1 MPTVCV
7 RVPATSANLGPGF
20 DTLGLALN
28 IYNHVTISE
37 AQGGVG
43 RITLSGE
50 GSDQSAVLTDSNRNI
65 AVLAV
70 RHLFQFLN
78 EPLTPFD
85 LTLENGIPLARGL
98 GSSAAARIGALV
110 AANEWARQRGSRS
123 ASTAE
128 LVTLATQLEG
138 HPDNVAPAL
147 LGGLVVSTIA
157 EGQHPPRTTGQ
168 SLENDATATQEDKP
182 NFAQNPITRAETTG
196 TAAATSSLGA
206 TLREAPA
213 HHDPTPESTIEQAI
227 AVQMPVAEF
236 PGLVVFIPDSELE
249 TSAARA
255 VLPDAVFR
263 ADATFNMAHT
273 ALLLAA
279 LATRQWDLL
288 PEALRDRLHQDH
300 RARLM
305 PGFHAILR
313 AATEAGAYGATLSG
327 AGPTILAWLVPHNEN
342 LTQEVCRALQDAA
355 AEHEVFGKALPVSVD
370 LEGCV
375 VTD

>member
-1 MPTVCV
+1 MPTVRV

-28 IYNHVTISE
+28 IYNYVTINE
-37 AQGGVG
+37 AQDGVG
-43 RITLSGE
+43 RIILAGE
-50 GSDQSAVLTDSNRNI
+50 GSDNEAALTDRNHNI

-85 LTLENGIPLARGL
+85 LTLENGIPPARGL
-98 GSSAAARIGALV
+98 GSSAAARVGALV
-110 AANEWARQRGSRS
+110 AANEWAKQSGHRS

-128 LVTLATQLEG
+128 LITLATQLEG

-157 EGQHPPRTTGQ
+157 ESQHPPRTAGQ
-168 SLENDATATQEDKP
+168 SLSDETKPKDDLP

-206 TLREAPA
+206 TQRDAPA
-213 HHDPTPESTIEQAI
+213 HHDPTPQPPIEQAL

-236 PGLVVFIPDSELE
+236 PGLVVFIPDSELA

-263 ADATFNMAHT
+263 ADTTFNMAHT

-313 AATEAGAYGATLSG
+313 AAAEAGAYGATLSG
-327 AGPTILAWLVPHNEN
+327 AGPTILAWLPTNNEN

-355 AEHEVFGKALPVSVD
+355 AEHEVFGKALLVTVD